1 MIREITILPG
11 LDKSGVKEHYA
22 NITLS
27 AGETISIVGPT
38 GSGKTAFITDIEL
51 LAQEDTS
58 TRRSGLVNMAL
69 QKSCGLYVRIEDIR
83 LLAGK
88 D

>member
-1 MIREITILPG
+1 MITELTILPG
-11 LDKSGVKEHYA
+11 FNKAGLKESFSE
-22 NITLS
+22 ITLS

-51 LAQEDTS
+51 LAQEDTA
-58 TRRSGLVNMAL
+58 TRRKVLVNGLVP
-69 QKSCGLYVRIEDIR
+69 D
-83 LLAGK
+83 